1 MKPAVFLDR
10 DGVIN
15 QLVRDPISGLPES
28 PLDPAQVALL
38 PRVAPALRR
47 LRDADFVIVGV
58 SNQPAAAK
66 GIVELGQ
73 LESVQARVLELLE
86 HDGTAPDDFRSC
98 FHHPHGLVPEL
109 TCECTCRKPSP
120 GMLLQAAEQ
129 LELDLGT
136 SWMLGDTDSDVAAGI
151 AAGCRT
157 ILIENPDSSH
167 KRSGDARPDAVA
179 SDLAAGVEVIISE
192 RALT

>member
-1 MKPAVFLDR
+1 M
-10 DGVIN
+10 IN
-15 QLVRDPISGLPES
+15 ELVRDPISGLPES
-28 PLDPAQVALL
+28 PLGPAQVALL

-86 HDGTAPDDFRSC
+86 HDGIAPDDFRFC

-157 ILIENPDSSH
+157 ILIENPDSAH